1 MEILIFKKR
10 IIEEKIGLMSEKSD
24 RFLIFFKFRCTIH
37 PEKLLLIVLQ
47 PVKNFIDS
55 FIAPV
60 WKF

>member
-1 MEILIFKKR
+1 
-10 IIEEKIGLMSEKSD
+10 MSEKSD
-24 RFLIFFKFRCTIH
+24 RFLNFLGFRCTVH

-55 FIAPV
+55 FIVPV